1 MPHTASRLLAALSA
15 IIISTPVAGQAT
27 TAATSPSDTTAKTP
41 DLVKRAQL
49 ARRGGGLRVG
59 PWHLNGQ
66 QPSSG
71 ETGATLPAFE
81 GFVRTGLDQHLL
93 LENSVGVWRQR
104 QATAAS
110 GGILGTSSAVADNY
124 IIPQF
129 TSILFYPFTSP
140 SDRVEPYIR
149 GGLGLS
155 LGVQDPQSG
164 GGSISFTP
172 GFGITS
178 GLGVEWRMTEALGL
192 AVSTRYQWI
201 RFFQEFGPQQTYQG
215 PVVEAGITYR
225 FQFR

>member
-1 MPHTASRLLAALSA
+1 MRHSASRLFAALSA
-15 IIISTPVAGQAT
+15 IVIVASSVSAQSL
-27 TAATSPSDTTAKTP
+27 TASDTATKNP

-66 QPSSG
+66 QAASSG
-71 ETGATLPAFE
+71 SSTIPDFE
-81 GFVRTGLDQHLL
+81 GYVRTGLDLHLV

-104 QATAAS
+104 QSASAS
-110 GGILGTSSAVADNY
+110 GGLLGGSASATDAY

-129 TSILFYPFTSP
+129 TSIVFYPMTAP
-140 SDRVEPYIR
+140 NDRVEPFIR
-149 GGLGLS
+149 GGIGFA

-172 GFGITS
+172 GFGLTS
-178 GLGVEWRMTEALGL
+178 GLGVEWRMTNALGL
-192 AVSTRYQWI
+192 ALSTRYQWI

-215 PVVEAGITYR
+215 PVVEAGVTYR
-225 FQFR
+225 FQYR

>member
-1 MPHTASRLLAALSA
+1 MRHFASRCIAALSA
-15 IIISTPVAGQAT
+15 IVISSSAAAQASS
-27 TAATSPSDTTAKTP
+27 ATDTTSRTADP
-41 DLVKRAQL
+41 IKRPQL
-49 ARRGGGLRVG
+49 ARRGGGLRGG
-59 PWHLNGQ
+59 PWHLNGEEKTTGSTA
-66 QPSSG
+66 SSI
-71 ETGATLPAFE
+71 PAFE

-104 QATAAS
+104 QAATAS
-110 GGILGTSSAVADNY
+110 GGLLGGSAAATDNY

-140 SDRVEPYIR
+140 NDRIEPYIR
-149 GGLGLS
+149 GGLGFS

-164 GGSISFTP
+164 GGSISLTP
-172 GFGITS
+172 GFGLTS

-192 AVSTRYQWI
+192 ALSTRYQWI

>member
-1 MPHTASRLLAALSA
+1 MRHYASRWIAALSA
-15 IIISTPVAGQAT
+15 IVISTSSAAAQAPG
-27 TAATSPSDTTAKTP
+27 ASDTTTKTP
-41 DLVKRAQL
+41 DVVKRAQL

-66 QPSSG
+66 QQPAGTTSI
-71 ETGATLPAFE
+71 PAFE

-93 LENSVGVWRQR
+93 IENSVGVWRQHE
-104 QATAAS
+104 QASTS
-110 GGILGTSSAVADNY
+110 GGLLGGSSVSTDSY

-149 GGLGLS
+149 GGLGFA
-155 LGVQDPQSG
+155 LGVEDPQSG

-172 GFGITS
+172 GFGLTS

-192 AVSTRYQWI
+192 ALSTRYQWI
-201 RFFQEFGPQQTYQG
+201 RFFQTFGAQQTYQG
-215 PVVEAGITYR
+215 PVIEAGVTYR

>member
-1 MPHTASRLLAALSA
+1 MRHSASRWIAALSA
-15 IIISTPVAGQAT
+15 IVISGPVAAQA
-27 TAATSPSDTTAKTP
+27 SPADTGAKTP
-41 DLVKRAQL
+41 DVIKRAQL
-49 ARRGGGLRVG
+49 ARRGGGLRAG

-66 QPSSG
+66 QPSSAS
-71 ETGATLPAFE
+71 TGSSLPAFE

-93 LENSVGVWRQR
+93 LENSAGVWRQR
-104 QATAAS
+104 QTTSAS
-110 GGILGTSSAVADNY
+110 GGLLGSSAAATDNY

-140 SDRVEPYIR
+140 NDRIEPYVR
-149 GGLGLS
+149 GGLGFS

-172 GFGITS
+172 GFGLTS
-178 GLGVEWRMTEALGL
+178 GLGVEWRMTESLGL
-192 AVSTRYQWI
+192 ALSTRYQWI
-201 RFFQEFGPQQTYQG
+201 RFFQEFGLQQTYQG